1 MREKAKQR
9 NPVDIIINVM
19 TLVGLFFNVDMINKY
34 PEYRKVIVLWGS
46 AWIVSGVLKVVWKKR
61 LNDYIRRKKL
71 KNYIYAIITILNAV
85 AWVIIFTEWL
95 KYSIYPPALKITE
108 SDMFCTV
115 VYAYEEDE
123 KVLYPKVYEIGENE
137 ENPTAYME
145 FIITNEI
152 NQSVSIESIQ
162 MNILNY
168 KYEKFLCL
176 N

>member
-1 MREKAKQR
+1 M
-9 NPVDIIINVM
+9 
-19 TLVGLFFNVDMINKY
+19 
-34 PEYRKVIVLWGS
+34 IVLWGS

-168 KYEKFLCL
+168 KL
-176 N
+176 